1 MNRLLVSLQ
10 HLLHVAYNRYESGL
24 PVDKKTLVKE
34 AQARYSSLKAYRGD
48 ILVPFAEQTLTLK
61 AVRISHNGDYAFSYR
76 FPDASIN
83 EEFVDPEEV
92 LVISKGTQLDRLG
105 SESGKY
111 ASPVGADGHVYSVA
125 ERALPYYF
133 MQSLV
138 VEEPSYHKYS
148 VRKEITKENLIE
160 AIEGGD
166 ISVFENDE
174 DVRAFLLQSVK
185 RRSIIYGRVAPISA
199 FGSQGCGQGLQ
210 YRFPISIGYL
220 EALGFLK
227 G

>member
-1 MNRLLVSLQ
+1 MNILFNNLQ
-10 HLLHVAYNRYESGL
+10 HLLKDAYNRYEQGL
-24 PVDKKTLVKE
+24 FVNKKALVEE
-34 AQARYSSLKAYRGD
+34 AQAKYRRMKAYQSD
-48 ILVPFAEQTLTLK
+48 ILVPFAEQTLTSK

-76 FPDASIN
+76 FPNDSNN
-83 EEFVDPEEV
+83 EEFIDPKDV
-92 LVISKGTQLDRLG
+92 LTVSKGILIDRLG
-105 SESGKY
+105 PNSGKY
-111 ASPVGADGHVYSVA
+111 ASPIGVDGRVFSVS

-133 MQSLV
+133 LQNSV
-138 VEEPSYHKYS
+138 TEEPSYHKYS
-148 VRKEITKENLIE
+148 VSKEITKEKLIE

-185 RRSIIYGRVAPISA
+185 RRSIVYGRVAPISA
-199 FGSQGCGQGLQ
+199 FGSQGHGQGLQ
-210 YRFPISIGYL
+210 YRFPIPIGYL